1 MCPPRL
7 FTPRVRSNDQQNWFR
22 FLNACNKG
30 KLTFSPVDEVV
41 YYEYIRVGCSYTLL
55 II

>member
-7 FTPRVRSNDQQNWFR
+7 FMLRVRVRSNDQQNWLG

-30 KLTFSPVDEVV
+30 KLMFSPVDEVV
-41 YYEYIRVGCSYTLL
+41 YTMNR
-55 II
+55 